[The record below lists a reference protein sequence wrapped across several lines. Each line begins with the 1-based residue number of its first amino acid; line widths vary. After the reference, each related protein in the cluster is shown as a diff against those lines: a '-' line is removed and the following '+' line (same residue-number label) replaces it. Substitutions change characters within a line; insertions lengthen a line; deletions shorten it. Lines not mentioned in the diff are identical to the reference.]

1 MGDDEGKRSGSGVE
15 GRRHA
20 ALRAMVAIADGPVVS
35 LAAYTTRSA
44 FPMAGNLRIPYGVIS
59 WAELVRGS
67 AGFNWFDLD
76 DD

>member
-1 MGDDEGKRSGSGVE
+1 MASN
-15 GRRHA
+15 HA
-20 ALRAMVAIADGPVVS
+20 LFPPNVKPIFRRAMVAIAAGPVVS
-35 LAAYTTRSA
+35 LAAYTTRST
-44 FPMAGNLRIPYGVIS
+44 FPMADNLRIPYGVIS

>member
-1 MGDDEGKRSGSGVE
+1 MASN
-15 GRRHA
+15 HA
-20 ALRAMVAIADGPVVS
+20 LFPPNVMPIFRRAMVAIADGPVVS

-67 AGFNWFDLD
+67 ADFNWFDLD